1 MANFGQ
7 TVPITGPL
15 TGFPGKPS
23 RFGKR
28 TVASRQVLS
37 TTPNPIVF
45 GAPVVMVPDSLGG
58 TYQSVADFILGG
70 GTFTAGLFA
79 GVAFAEVNAGL
90 VLNPVPG
97 SLQIGSYAPGDI
109 CDVMEEGSLTIQ
121 LLNPG
126 TPVAGGPVYVRKLL
140 NGSVPAGL
148 VGDIEGASDTTN
160 SILIPGV
167 VFRTGVVDTNGVAE
181 ITILNRVAA

>member
-15 TGFPGKPS
+15 TGFPGKNS
-23 RFGKR
+23 RMGK
-28 TVASRQVLS
+28 TGIASRQVLL
-37 TTPNPIVF
+37 TTPNPIPF
-45 GAPVVMVPDSLGG
+45 GAPVVMIPDSLGG

-70 GTFTAGLFA
+70 GTFTAAKFA
-79 GVAFAEVNAGL
+79 GIAVSEVNAGL

-97 SLQIGSYAPGDI
+97 SIQVGSYAPGDM
-109 CDVMEEGSLTIQ
+109 CDVKQEGSLTVQ

-126 TPVAGGPVYVRKLL
+126 TPVAEGPVYVRVLL

-148 VGDIEGASDTTN
+148 VGDLEGAADGSN